1 LGEGDPTPLGY
12 VRTPSEG
19 PAELSFEGGRP
30 LLAGEAAD
38 LPLTA
43 AGVGRLR
50 PFDGVRVRWPD
61 GRAGVLE
68 TLLGLAGAGVPVHAE
83 DVPAWVKEADPDLA
97 GLLTSWAPG
106 PRDGSLRSVSDLR
119 REEHSVRLRRHAART
134 ARTAVDGTALD
145 GTALDGAASGGA
157 ASGRTLPKVSVVM
170 SSKRPHLLG
179 SALAQIARQ
188 RHVEVEVLLGLH
200 GVPASHE
207 DVRHALDGYPLPITV
222 VEAETAT
229 PFGEVL
235 NQAAARA
242 GGDEIAKW
250 DDDDWYSP
258 EHLSDLLLAR
268 SYSGADIVGTTAEFF
283 YLEPL
288 DVTIRRTDYTS
299 EIWSDHVA
307 GGTIFLARAKFQ
319 EIGGFEGVSRG
330 VDAQFLKTA
339 HAAGARIYRTQGLGY
354 VLRRSLA
361 AGHTWQLPLA
371 HFLRVASN
379 QWRGFRPSQILEA
392 S

>member
-1 LGEGDPTPLGY
+1 MGEGDPTPLGY
-12 VRTPSEG
+12 VRTPSAG
-19 PAELSFEGGRP
+19 PAELAFEGGRP
-30 LLAGEAAD
+30 VLAGEAAD

-43 AGVGRLR
+43 ADIVRLR
-50 PFDGVRVRWPD
+50 PYEGLRVRWPQE
-61 GRAGVLE
+61 RSGVLE
-68 TLLGLAGAGVPVHAE
+68 TILGLAAAGVPVHAD
-83 DVPAWVKEADPDLA
+83 DVPVWVAQADPGLA
-97 GLLTSWAPG
+97 ELLGSWAPG
-106 PRDGSLRSVSDLR
+106 RREESLRSVGDLR
-119 REEHSVRLRRHAART
+119 REEHSLRLRRHAIPRT
-134 ARTAVDGTALD
+134 V
-145 GTALDGAASGGA
+145 
-157 ASGRTLPKVSVVM
+157 PKVSVVM

-179 SALAQIARQ
+179 SALGQIARQ

-207 DVRHALDGYPLPITV
+207 DVRRAVADFPLPLTV
-222 VEAETAT
+222 VEADTAT

-235 NQAAARA
+235 NQAAALA

-268 SYSGADIVGTTAEFF
+268 SYSGADIVGTAAEFF

-307 GGTIFLARAKFQ
+307 GGTIFLARAKFK
-319 EIGGFEGVSRG
+319 EIGGFEGVPRG

-371 HFLRVASN
+371 HFLRVAAN
-379 QWRGFRPSQILEA
+379 QWRGFRPSEILEN

>member
-1 LGEGDPTPLGY
+1 MGEGDPTPLGY
-12 VRTPSEG
+12 VRTPSAG
-19 PAELSFEGGRP
+19 PADLAFEDGRP
-30 LLAGEAAD
+30 LLAGEAAG
-38 LPLTA
+38 LPLSA
-43 AGVGRLR
+43 ADIVRLR
-50 PFDGVRVRWPD
+50 PFDGLRVRWPE

-68 TLLGLAGAGVPVHAE
+68 TIYGLASAGVPVYAGE
-83 DVPAWVKEADPDLA
+83 VPAWVGQADAGLA
-97 GLLTSWAPG
+97 RLLTSWAPG
-106 PRDGSLRSVSDLR
+106 PRDESLRSVSDLR
-119 REEHSVRLRRHAART
+119 REEHSLRLRRHATPPVRPS
-134 ARTAVDGTALD
+134 
-145 GTALDGAASGGA
+145 GASV
-157 ASGRTLPKVSVVM
+157 PKVSVVM

-179 SALAQIARQ
+179 SALDQIARQ

-200 GVPASHE
+200 GVPASQQ
-207 DVRHALDGYPLPITV
+207 DVRRALDGFPLPVTV
-222 VEAETAT
+222 VEADEAT

-242 GGDEIAKW
+242 SGDEIAKW

-268 SYSGADIVGTTAEFF
+268 GYSGADIVGTTAEFF

-288 DVTIRRTDYTS
+288 NVTVRRTDYTS

-307 GGTIFLARAKFQ
+307 GGTIFLARAKFH
-319 EIGGFEGVSRG
+319 EIGGFEGVPRA

-371 HFLRVASN
+371 HFLRVAAN
-379 QWRGFRPSQILEA
+379 QWRGFRPSRILEA